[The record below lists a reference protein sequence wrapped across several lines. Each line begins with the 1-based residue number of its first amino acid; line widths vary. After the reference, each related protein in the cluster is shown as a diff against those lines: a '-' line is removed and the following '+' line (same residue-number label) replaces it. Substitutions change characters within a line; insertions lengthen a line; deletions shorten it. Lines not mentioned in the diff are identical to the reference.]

1 MIRKMAVVA
10 MLAAIIGCS
19 REDPRPVVI
28 DVMDERPVV
37 IAKDGQ
43 LFFDSKPLTEEA
55 LGKMVE
61 ERVEKD
67 RVSKAPSQF
76 STILIEPQPETPF
89 GRVQELQNLIRKYG
103 GTPGQRVKK
112 DGAQPTS
119 AGDSST
125 RAARVSE
132 PPEK

>member
-1 MIRKMAVVA
+1 MIRKMTAVA

-19 REDPRPVVI
+19 REASPPVVI

-43 LFFDSKPLTEEA
+43 LLLDSKPLTEEA

-67 RVSKAPSQF
+67 RLSKAPSQF
-76 STILIEPQPETPF
+76 STILLESHPETPV
-89 GRVQELQNLIRKYG
+89 GRFLDIQKLIQEHG
-103 GTPGQRVKK
+103 GTPGQRTEKES
-112 DGAQPTS
+112 AQQNAAPLS
-119 AGDSST
+119 P
-125 RAARVSE
+125 AARTGPSE
-132 PPEK
+132 GAR